1 MVPYQRVAYQRIV
14 ELSHVI
20 HPGRER
26 RPFEIELVGAE
37 QIDSSLP
44 REEGQWYVMGNLKY
58 TAHVGTHIETPF
70 HCLPEGEDLAKIGA
84 ERLVGQA
91 VVLDLRGRPP
101 RHTITLDEFQA
112 AAAQAGGIQP
122 GDIVFCHTGYS
133 RHYGTDEYK
142 QSPGFDGEALEWMV
156 AQDIKLMGVDTG
168 GIETHTVPNNAYHT
182 ILFRRGICLI
192 ENLTN
197 LAALTKSR
205 VMVCALPLAVEG
217 LEAIPL
223 RVIALE

>member
-1 MVPYQRVAYQRIV
+1 MPLYQHVV

-26 RPFEIELVGAE
+26 RPFEIELVGAD
-37 QIDSSLP
+37 QIDSQLP
-44 REEGQWYVMGNLKY
+44 RAAGQWYVMGNLKF

-70 HCLPEGEDLAKIGA
+70 HCLPHGEDLSRISA
-84 ERLVGQA
+84 ERLVGEA
-91 VVLDLRGRPP
+91 VVLDLRSFPP
-101 RHTITLDEFQA
+101 RHKITLDEFQQA
-112 AAAQAGGIQP
+112 AARAGGIQP

-133 RHYGTDEYK
+133 QYYGTDEYK
-142 QSPGFDGEALEWMV
+142 QAPGFAGEALEWMV
-156 AQDIKLMGVDTG
+156 AQGVKLMGVDSS
-168 GIETHTVPNNAYHT
+168 GIETRDVPNNAYHT
-182 ILFRRGICLI
+182 ILFDRGICLI

-197 LAALTKSR
+197 LGAVTKSR

>member
-1 MVPYQRVAYQRIV
+1 LIPCQRVV

-26 RPFEIELVGAE
+26 RPFEVELVGAN
-37 QIDSSLP
+37 QIDSRLH

-70 HCLPEGEDLAKIGA
+70 HCLPDGEDLSRVGA
-84 ERLVGQA
+84 ERLIGEA
-91 VVLDLRGRPP
+91 VVLDLRGLPP
-101 RHTITLDEFQA
+101 KHKITLEEFKKA
-112 AAAQAGGIQP
+112 ASKAGGIKP

-133 RHYGTDEYK
+133 QYYGTDEYR
-142 QSPGFDGEALEWMV
+142 QAPGFAGEALEWMV
-156 AQDIKLMGVDTG
+156 AQGMKLMGVDTG
-168 GIETHTVPNNAYHT
+168 GIETQDVPDNAYHT
-182 ILFRRGICLI
+182 ILFRQGICLI

>member
-1 MVPYQRVAYQRIV
+1 MSYRRVV

-26 RPFEIELVGAE
+26 RPFEVELVGAE
-37 QIDSSLP
+37 QIDSRL
-44 REEGQWYVMGNLKY
+44 RRQEGQWYVMGNLKY

-70 HCLPEGEDLAKIGA
+70 HCLPDGEDLAKVGA
-84 ERLVGQA
+84 ERLVGEA
-91 VVLDLRGRPP
+91 VVLDLCGRPP
-101 RHTITLDEFQA
+101 KHKITQEELQQA
-112 AAAQAGGIQP
+112 AFKAGGIKK

-133 RHYGTDEYK
+133 KFYGIDEYR
-142 QSPGFDGEALEWMV
+142 QAPGFARQALEWLV
-156 AQDIKLMGVDTG
+156 AEGMKLMGVDTG
-168 GIETHTVPNNAYHT
+168 GIETQDVPNNAHHT
-182 ILFRRGICLI
+182 LLFRKGICLI

-197 LAALTKSR
+197 LAALSTSR
-205 VMVCALPLAVEG
+205 VMVFALPLAVEG

>member
-1 MVPYQRVAYQRIV
+1 MMSYRHVV

-26 RPFEIELVGAE
+26 RPFEVELVGADK
-37 QIDSSLP
+37 IDSRLH
-44 REEGQWYVMGNLKY
+44 REAGQWYVMGNLKY

-70 HCLPEGEDLAKIGA
+70 HCLRDGEDLAKIGA
-84 ERLVGQA
+84 ERLVGEA

-101 RHTITLDEFQA
+101 KHKITLEELKQA
-112 AAAQAGGIQP
+112 AFKAGGVKK
-122 GDIVFCHTGYS
+122 GDIVLCHTGYS
-133 RHYGTDEYK
+133 KFYGTDEYR
-142 QSPGFDGEALEWMV
+142 QAPGFAREALEWLV
-156 AQDIKLMGVDTG
+156 AEGMKLMGVDTG
-168 GIETHTVPNNAYHT
+168 GIETQDVPNNAHHT
-182 ILFRRGICLI
+182 LLFSKGICLI

-197 LAALTKSR
+197 LSALTKSR

>member
-1 MVPYQRVAYQRIV
+1 MIPCQRVV

-26 RPFEIELVGAE
+26 RPFEVELVGAN
-37 QIDSSLP
+37 QIDSRLH
-44 REEGQWYVMGNLKY
+44 REESQWYVMGNLKY

-70 HCLPEGEDLAKIGA
+70 HCLPDGQDLSKVGA
-84 ERLVGQA
+84 ERLIGEA
-91 VVLDLRGRPP
+91 VVLDLRSLPP
-101 RHTITLDEFQA
+101 KHKITLEEFKKA
-112 AAAQAGGIQP
+112 ASKAGGIKP

-133 RHYGTDEYK
+133 QYYGTDEYR
-142 QSPGFDGEALEWMV
+142 QAPGFAGEALEWMV
-156 AQDIKLMGVDTG
+156 AQGTKLMGVDTG
-168 GIETHTVPNNAYHT
+168 GIETQDAPNNAYHT
-182 ILFRRGICLI
+182 ILFRQGICLI